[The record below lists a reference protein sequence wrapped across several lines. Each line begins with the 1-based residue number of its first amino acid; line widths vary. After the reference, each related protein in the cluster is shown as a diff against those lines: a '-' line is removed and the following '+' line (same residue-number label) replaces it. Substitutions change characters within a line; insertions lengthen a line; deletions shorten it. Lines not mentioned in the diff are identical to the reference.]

1 MPDIRSQPYA
11 ATAPP
16 TGGSSGTV
24 WKVVQ
29 VLEMHPPV
37 VETQRPGAHFDLES
51 ICARSI
57 IGIHMTHQGVLR
69 GSARGSPRQPER
81 LNKAAEV
88 QRSGMPIIR
97 PAKGV
102 LYA

>member
-1 MPDIRSQPYA
+1 MHCRR
-11 ATAPP
+11 APRR
-16 TGGSSGTV
+16 GSSWTV
-24 WKVVQ
+24 WGAVP
-29 VLEMHPPV
+29 VLEMHPQV
-37 VETQRPGAHFDLES
+37 VQTQRPGARRDPES

-57 IGIHMTHQGVLR
+57 IGIHMTHNCVLR
-69 GSARGSPRQPER
+69 GSARGSPCQPER

-88 QRSGMPIIR
+88 QQSGMPIIR